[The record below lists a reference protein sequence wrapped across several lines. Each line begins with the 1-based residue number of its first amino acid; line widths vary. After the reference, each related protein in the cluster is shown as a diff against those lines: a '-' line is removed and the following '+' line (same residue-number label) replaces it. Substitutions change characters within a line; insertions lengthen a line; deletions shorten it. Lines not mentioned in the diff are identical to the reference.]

1 MQNDGLIKK
10 RKILEEQLTQ
20 LRKTAK
26 LGMLTPRE
34 FSVAE
39 KRISRQLEETALTL
53 RLRDTKKKVVKELLK
68 KKRADEEGISFEQL
82 QHLKV
87 KDLKKKTE
95 HVNVKKTLAKKERAK
110 EILAALE
117 KPKEK
122 MILKET
128 TLNIKENLIEPE
140 KKHLIIDDKKEQ
152 RAALVQEILK
162 ESTVQQLP
170 PFQIQDDTLDPTT
183 GWKMAFVVFGL
194 LLIVLL
200 YLKFSSP
207 LTTTPLEV
215 TLYSDYTCAT
225 CAEVYDIFTELQ
237 EIYGKQFIVKH
248 VTLARDEQG
257 FLAGAAAEC
266 AADQGKFLPYHE
278 MLYSTLPELEQQI
291 SETTII
297 NFAEELQLD
306 VPLFTKCLQSDIK
319 IPLLEKHKREA
330 LQQGIDAVP
339 TVVLGNRKKLV
350 GLFSKETYIKEINT
364 ILGVTGGSSGL
375 ADVTTITEAE
385 Q

>member
-39 KRISRQLEETALTL
+39 KRISRQLEETMLTL
-53 RLRDTKKKVVKELLK
+53 RLRDTKKKAVKELLK
-68 KKRADEEGISFEQL
+68 KKRADEEGVSFEQL

-122 MILKET
+122 MILQP
-128 TLNIKENLIEPE
+128 LIV
-140 KKHLIIDDKKEQ
+140 DDKKEQ

-162 ESTVQQLP
+162 ESTAQQLP

-225 CAEVYDIFTELQ
+225 CAEVYDIFAELQ

-248 VTLARDEQG
+248 VTIARDEQG

-278 MLYSTLPELEQQI
+278 MLYHTVPELEQQI
-291 SETTII
+291 SEQTLIG
-297 NFAEELQLD
+297 FAEELQLD
-306 VPLFTKCLQSDIK
+306 TPLFTKCLQSDIK

-375 ADVTTITEAE
+375 ADVTTVTEAE